1 MLGKGRQPA
10 PGQLTGFVPC
20 INLPMKAV
28 YLNPFPSRVDALDPR
43 FWEPILITLKSSQ
56 KYFIPA
62 TSVVPPELQ
71 VAPSS

>member
-1 MLGKGRQPA
+1 MLGKGRQPP

-20 INLPMKAV
+20 INLPMKPV
-28 YLNPFPSRVDALDPR
+28 YLNPFPSPIDALDPR
-43 FWEPILITLKSSQ
+43 FADPILITLKSSQ

-62 TSVVPPELQ
+62 TSVVPRELQ